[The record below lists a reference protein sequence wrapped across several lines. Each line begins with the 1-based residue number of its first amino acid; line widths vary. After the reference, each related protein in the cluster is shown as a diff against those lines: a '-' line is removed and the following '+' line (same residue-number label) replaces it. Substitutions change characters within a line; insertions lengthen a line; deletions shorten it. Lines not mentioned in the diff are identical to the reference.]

1 MASPTR
7 PTPLSDHPPKMP
19 VVLFRI
25 DERLIHGQVVMGWGP
40 QLGVEYYLVVDDELA
55 ASEWEQDLYRLG
67 LPEHASAD
75 FVTVAEARARLT
87 DLDADPRKT
96 VVLTRTI
103 PAMSALAEGD
113 RLRDR
118 EVNLGGLHHAVGR
131 TERVSYVFLG
141 QEEEEGLQALV
152 DEGVEVSARDLPGR
166 RAVDLETLLS

>member
-1 MASPTR
+1 
-7 PTPLSDHPPKMP
+7 
-19 VVLFRI
+19 VIVLYRI

-40 QLGVEYYLVVDDELA
+40 QLGVEHYVVVDDELA
-55 ASEWEQDLYRLG
+55 TSDWEQDLYRLG
-67 LPEHASAD
+67 LPETASAD
-75 FVTVAEARARLT
+75 FLTVEDARERLA

-103 PAMSALAEGD
+103 AAMNALAEGD
-113 RLRDR
+113 RLRGR
-118 EVNLGGLHHAVGR
+118 EVNLGGLHHAAGR

-141 QEEEEGLQALV
+141 REEEEGLRALA